1 MAHYTLSTLPVADGA
16 LLACYDW
23 ALPRHATPRGTVLLV
38 HGLGEHMGRY
48 DALAQDINRW
58 GFAVRGY
65 DHYGHGQSQGQPG
78 TLPSDTRLLDD
89 LAEMVDATRE
99 HMARSMAPGAPLIL
113 LGHSLGG
120 LVAGRFVALNL
131 RPVDALVMSSP
142 ALDPG
147 LSPVQKLLLATLPR
161 IAPNLCVSNGLDT
174 RYLSH
179 DDAVAQAYRADRYC
193 HDRVSGRLAR
203 FIADAGPAT
212 VAQAARWTVPTLL
225 LFAGSDRL
233 VNPAG
238 SRAFAAAA
246 PRSMVTVQA
255 FEPLY
260 HEIFNEVEPARR
272 EVLVVLQGWLDQQ
285 LPHTSSHQMSYSDT
299 SLPQASPASER
310 STTARPSVGA
320 KDSMKA

>member
-120 LVAGRFVALNL
+120 LVAGRFVSLNL

-246 PRSMVTVQA
+246 PQSMVTVQA

-260 HEIFNEVEPARR
+260 HEIFNEAEPARS
-272 EVLVVLQGWLDQQ
+272 EVLAVLRGWLDQQ
-285 LPHTSSHQMSYSDT
+285 LLHTSSYQMSYSDT
-299 SLPQASPASER
+299 SLPLTSPASER
-310 STTARPSVGA
+310 STTERPSVGA

>member
-1 MAHYTLSTLPVADGA
+1 M
-16 LLACYDW
+16 
-23 ALPRHATPRGTVLLV
+23 
-38 HGLGEHMGRY
+38 
-48 DALAQDINRW
+48 
-58 GFAVRGY
+58 
-65 DHYGHGQSQGQPG
+65 
-78 TLPSDTRLLDD
+78 
-89 LAEMVDATRE
+89 
-99 HMARSMAPGAPLIL
+99 
-113 LGHSLGG
+113 
-120 LVAGRFVALNL
+120 
-131 RPVDALVMSSP
+131 
-142 ALDPG
+142 
-147 LSPVQKLLLATLPR
+147 
-161 IAPNLCVSNGLDT
+161 
-174 RYLSH
+174 
-179 DDAVAQAYRADRYC
+179 
-193 HDRVSGRLAR
+193 
-203 FIADAGPAT
+203 
-212 VAQAARWTVPTLL
+212 PTLL

>member
-99 HMARSMAPGAPLIL
+99 DMARSMAPGAPLIL

-203 FIADAGPAT
+203 FIADAGPAS

-246 PRSMVTVQA
+246 PQSMVTVQA

-260 HEIFNEVEPARR
+260 HEIFNEAEPARR
-272 EVLVVLQGWLDQQ
+272 EVLAVLRGWLDSCV
-285 LPHTSSHQMSYSDT
+285 P
-299 SLPQASPASER
+299 
-310 STTARPSVGA
+310 
-320 KDSMKA
+320 

>member
-1 MAHYTLSTLPVADGA
+1 
-16 LLACYDW
+16 
-23 ALPRHATPRGTVLLV
+23 
-38 HGLGEHMGRY
+38 MGRY
-48 DALAQDINRW
+48 DALAQALNAW
-58 GFAVRGY
+58 GLAVRGY

-78 TLPSDTRLLDD
+78 TLPSATRLLDD

-99 HMARSMAPGAPLIL
+99 HMAHSTPPGTALVL

-120 LVAGRFVALNL
+120 LVVGRFVGLGL

-179 DDAVAQAYRADRYC
+179 DDAVVQAYRADRYC

-225 LFAGSDRL
+225 LYAGSDHL

-246 PRSMVTVQA
+246 PPAVVTAQV

-260 HEIFNEVEPARR
+260 HELFNEAEPARS
-272 EVLVVLQGWLDQQ
+272 EVLALLRGWLDQQ
-285 LPHTSSHQMSYSDT
+285 LPA
-299 SLPQASPASER
+299 PR
-310 STTARPSVGA
+310 G
-320 KDSMKA
+320 

>member
-131 RPVDALVMSSP
+131 RSVDALVMSSP

-203 FIADAGPAT
+203 FIADAGPAS

-246 PRSMVTVQA
+246 PQSMVTVQA

-260 HEIFNEVEPARR
+260 HEIFNEAEPARR
-272 EVLVVLQGWLDQQ
+272 EVLAVLRGWLDSCV
-285 LPHTSSHQMSYSDT
+285 P
-299 SLPQASPASER
+299 
-310 STTARPSVGA
+310 
-320 KDSMKA
+320 

>member
-120 LVAGRFVALNL
+120 LVVGRFVALNM

-147 LSPVQKLLLATLPR
+147 LSPVQKLLLATLPH

-260 HEIFNEVEPARR
+260 HEIFNEAEPARS
-272 EVLVVLQGWLDQQ
+272 EVLAALRGWLDQQ
-285 LPHTSSHQMSYSDT
+285 LPQMSCSDT
-299 SLPQASPASER
+299 SLPLVSPARER